1 MSLSD
6 NADPKVAS
14 STPHAAPAPQQGRV
28 RRRRALTWVLAAL
41 AIVVTV
47 AAAGGLVWQISA
59 VTSPRTG
66 TFTPPEAYPP
76 AAVAPALAGSDA
88 EAPLPDLASVLPD
101 LLADPRLSGS
111 LSASFADALTGEV
124 LFEQEPTTPLA
135 PASSMKVVT
144 AVAAFEHLGAEYR
157 IPTTVVAGPTED
169 SVVLVAGGDPTLTVD
184 GEGYYTPYGA
194 GASLTELADLVLEA
208 RGGTA
213 PSTVYLDTSVFT
225 DSVNA
230 TGVAAAELVNSTGP
244 MAPIMVDGGRMN
256 NTEKYSDHYPDPAMV
271 AAQEFADLLGA
282 ATVEEGTAGE
292 GAAELAVVHSAPLSA
307 LVDAFILTS
316 DNLLADA
323 VALQTALVV
332 EGEMTWAAMST
343 VHAATLE
350 GFGADTAGLVFHDG
364 SGLSPDDRMTAKAF
378 TQMLLGA
385 AGSQAS
391 SVFESLPVAGYS
403 GTLHDRFGTAEEGKG
418 VVRGKTGTLTQPTGV
433 ISLTGTLTTADGR
446 QLIFSLISNGHAA
459 GSESAV
465 ETAMD
470 EITTAVSQCG
480 C

>member
-14 STPHAAPAPQQGRV
+14 STPHAAPAQKQRPA
-28 RRRRALTWVLAAL
+28 RRRRALTWVLATL

-66 TFTPPEAYPP
+66 TITAPEAYPP
-76 AAVAPALAGSDA
+76 AEPAPVLAGSDA
-88 EAPLPDLASVLPD
+88 DAPLPDLASVLPG
-101 LLADPRLSGS
+101 LLADPRLNGS

-124 LFEQEPTTPLA
+124 LFEQEDTTPLA

-144 AVAAFEHLGAEYR
+144 AVAAFQHLGAEYR
-157 IPTTVVAGPTED
+157 IPTTVVEGPTDD
-169 SVVLVAGGDPTLTVD
+169 SVVLVGGGDPTLTVD
-184 GEGYYTPYGA
+184 GEGYYTPYAA
-194 GASLTELADLVLEA
+194 GASLTELAGLVLEA

-213 PSTVYLDTSVFT
+213 PTTLYLDTSVFT

-230 TGVAAAELVNSTGP
+230 PGVGMAELDDSTGP
-244 MAPIMVDGGRMN
+244 MAPIMLDGGRTN
-256 NTEKYSDHYPDPAMV
+256 TTEKYAPHHTDPAMV

-282 ATVEEGTAGE
+282 TTVEAGTAAE

-307 LVDAFILTS
+307 LVDSFILTS
-316 DNLLADA
+316 DNLLSDA
-323 VALQTALVV
+323 VALQTALAV

-343 VHAATLE
+343 VHTSTLE
-350 GFGADTAGLVFHDG
+350 GLGVDTAGLVFNDG
-364 SGLSPDDRMTAKAF
+364 SGLSPTDRMTAKAF
-378 TQMLLGA
+378 TRMLLGA

-403 GTLHDRFGTAEEGKG
+403 GTLDDRFGTAEEGEG
-418 VVRGKTGTLTQPTGV
+418 VVRAKTGTLTQPTGV

-446 QLIFSLISNGHAA
+446 QVIFSLISNGHTT
-459 GSESAV
+459 GPEAV
-465 ETAMD
+465 EAAMD
-470 EITTAVSQCG
+470 EVTAAVSQCG

>member
-14 STPHAAPAPQQGRV
+14 STPHAAPASQQGRV

-47 AAAGGLVWQISA
+47 AAAGGLLWQISA

-66 TFTPPEAYPP
+66 TFTAPEAYPP
-76 AAVAPALAGSDA
+76 AAVAPVLAGSDA
-88 EAPLPDLASVLPD
+88 AAPMPDLASVLPD
-101 LLADPRLSGS
+101 LLADSRLNGS

-124 LFEQEPTTPLA
+124 LFEQESTTPLA

-144 AVAAFEHLGAEYR
+144 AVAAFQHLGAEYR

-184 GEGYYTPYGA
+184 GEGYYTPYA
-194 GASLTELADLVLEA
+194 ASASLTELADLVLEA

-225 DSVNA
+225 DTVNA
-230 TGVAAAELVNSTGP
+230 TGVTSAELATSTAP
-244 MAPIMVDGGRMN
+244 MAPIMVDGGRMD
-256 NTEKYSDHYPDPAMV
+256 NTEKYAEHYPDPAMV
-271 AAQEFADLLGA
+271 AAQEFADILGA
-282 ATVEEGTAGE
+282 ATVKEGTAEE

-323 VALQTALVV
+323 VALQTGLVV

-343 VHAATLE
+343 VHASTL
-350 GFGADTAGLVFHDG
+350 ADLGVDTTGLVFHDG

-385 AGSQAS
+385 AGSKAS

-403 GTLHDRFGTAEEGKG
+403 GTLGDRFGTAEEGQG
-418 VVRGKTGTLTQPTGV
+418 VVRAKTGTLTEPTGV

-446 QLIFSLISNGHAA
+446 QLIFSLISNGHTT
-459 GSESAV
+459 GPDPV

-470 EITTAVSQCG
+470 EITAAVSQCG